1 MSREIEYEKRVLINE
16 DQYQKILHFFLDKYP
31 DNRCFKQTNHYFDT
45 PSFDF
50 KVKGI
55 VFRLRKSVKK
65 PAELTLK
72 IKGSNGDLEINQN
85 LTSKEEICLFNEKTI
100 PEGEIKDYLWKRG
113 LLFSSLNLVGALET
127 CRMEAKINDY
137 LIVIDKN
144 IYFDIC
150 DYNLEIEA
158 ESIKRAE
165 SIILELCD
173 FFGLEYKKD
182 YSSKSSRLFK
192 FLEKRQTI

>member
-16 DQYQKILHFFLDKYP
+16 YQYQKILHFFLDKYS

-45 PSFDF
+45 PSFDL
-50 KVKGI
+50 KSKGI

-72 IKGSNGDLEINQN
+72 IKGLNGDLEINQN
-85 LTSKEEICLFNEKTI
+85 LTSKEENCLFNENKI
-100 PEGEIKDYLWKRG
+100 PEGQIKDYLLKRG
-113 LLFSSLNLVGALET
+113 LLFSSLNLVETLET

-137 LIVIDKN
+137 LIVVDKN
-144 IYFDIC
+144 TYFDIC

-158 ESIKRAE
+158 ASIKRAE
-165 SIILELCD
+165 SIILKLCD
-173 FFGLEYKKD
+173 FFGLKYKKD

-192 FLEKRQTI
+192 CLEMK